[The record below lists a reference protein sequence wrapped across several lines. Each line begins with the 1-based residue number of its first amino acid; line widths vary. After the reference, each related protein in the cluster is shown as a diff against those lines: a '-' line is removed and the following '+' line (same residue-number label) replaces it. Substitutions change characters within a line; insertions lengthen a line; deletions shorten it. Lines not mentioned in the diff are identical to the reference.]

1 MGLTF
6 VDIEINGRRYRALVD
21 TGYNGRLLVNEEV
34 AREAQ
39 LPRVGEGERALADGR
54 RIKTW
59 ISYARVKLMGEEGIA
74 MIEVIE
80 GLPVDALVGAITL
93 EELGFIVNPR
103 TGAIERA
110 GLLAV

>member
-1 MGLTF
+1 M
-6 VDIEINGRRYRALVD
+6 VD

-54 RIKTW
+54 RMIKTW

-103 TGAIERA
+103 TGAIERV